1 MTTTLTRHKIVEY
14 THLTSISVKTN
25 NLIMSQK
32 SLTTLLYE
40 SRTFLD
46 ILILNGL
53 LRYLNFKQNQQYL
66 NVEKN

>member
-1 MTTTLTRHKIVEY
+1 
-14 THLTSISVKTN
+14 
-25 NLIMSQK
+25 MSQK